1 MYNIFINIK
10 HPIYS
15 LYELVYGRG
24 NYFHLKNFRHF
35 VQKKYISISTVLSD
49 SYIHPSYCTHMNL
62 PVTVDALDLGVDR
75 HELGL
80 EELSLSKLA
89 RSLF

>member
-1 MYNIFINIK
+1 MQKNYIKIF
-10 HPIYS
+10 
-15 LYELVYGRG
+15 
-24 NYFHLKNFRHF
+24 
-35 VQKKYISISTVLSD
+35 TVLSD
-49 SYIHPSYCTHMNL
+49 SYIHPSYCIHMNL

-80 EELSLSKLA
+80 EELSLSRLA